1 MKKAKA
7 ENVALKSDLHELLKA
22 QGSVLST
29 MFEKYFRRR
38 KPIIAILPSYTKL
51 SSDVVTISNQKPGEG
66 LCGVVSIGHIKTL
79 D

>member
-38 KPIIAILPSYTKL
+38 EPIIAILPSNTKL
-51 SSDVVTISNQKPGEG
+51 SSDVVTFP
-66 LCGVVSIGHIKTL
+66 IKTL
-79 D
+79 ARVCVVLSQLVI

>member
-66 LCGVVSIGHIKTL
+66 MSGVVSIGHIKTL